1 MALPRLS
8 ETTGIANWIRSI
20 APYTAPLAL
29 PGGILIAFMLWAAR
43 HRSWLKARA
52 PFILRAVLL
61 GSLITTGS
69 GCGGGHVQSS
79 AVTPTVSVV
88 TLRST
93 PVSLTT
99 DLPGRVS
106 AYRIAEVRP
115 QVNGVIL
122 KRMFTEGQHV
132 QVGQQLYLIDPARY
146 LANLESAM
154 ASNMRARAAAASAKT
169 IVERY
174 RTLVQAHAVSRQ
186 DYDNASA
193 TLQQDEADIAATEAA
208 VRTAKIDLAYTK
220 VYSPI
225 GGRTGRSS
233 VTEGALVTANQ
244 AMSLVTVTQLNPV
257 YVDLTQ
263 PSTTLVRLKRELSS
277 GQLQSIGATQAV
289 AKLRLEDGSAYPST
303 GTLEFSEVTVDQG
316 TGSVTLRAIFPNPSD
331 LLLPGMFVHATIE
344 EAVRTGAI
352 LAPQQGVSHAPDG
365 NATAFIVGPDER
377 IQKRKVE
384 LERAQGDRWVVSSG
398 LTAGERLVISGFQRI
413 QPGTMVSVT
422 DATPDSATEVSSPAL
437 ARARQSQP

>member
-1 MALPRLS
+1 MASPRLS
-8 ETTGIANWIRSI
+8 ETTRPANWIRSI
-20 APYTAPLAL
+20 APYTAL
-29 PGGILIAFMLWAAR
+29 
-43 HRSWLKARA
+43 
-52 PFILRAVLL
+52 ILRGVLF
-61 GSLITTGS
+61 GSLIATGT
-69 GCGGGHVQSS
+69 GCGGDHVHSS
-79 AVTPTVSVV
+79 AAAPTVSVV

-115 QVNGVIL
+115 QVNGVVL
-122 KRMFTEGQHV
+122 KRMFTEGE
-132 QVGQQLYLIDPARY
+132 QVRAGQQLYQIDPARY
-146 LANLESAM
+146 EANLESAM
-154 ASNMRARAAAASAKT
+154 ASNMRARAAAAIAST
-169 IVERY
+169 TVERY

-208 VRTAKIDLAYTK
+208 VRTARIDLVYTK

-225 GGRTGRSS
+225 SGRTGRSS
-233 VTEGALVTANQ
+233 VTEGALVTTNQ
-244 AMSLVTVTQLNPV
+244 LMSLVTVTQLDPV

-263 PSTTLVRLKRELSS
+263 PSTTLVRLKRELGS
-277 GQLQSIGATQAV
+277 GQLQSIGATKAV
-289 AKLRLEDGSAYPST
+289 AKLHLEDGSAYQST
-303 GTLEFSEVTVDQG
+303 GTLQFSEVTVDQG

-352 LAPQQGVSHAPDG
+352 LAPQQGISHAPDG
-365 NATAFIVGPDER
+365 SATAFIVGPDDR
-377 IQKRKVE
+377 IQKRMVE
-384 LERAQGDRWVVSSG
+384 LERALGDRWVVTSG

-413 QPGTMVSVT
+413 RPGTVVSVT
-422 DATPDSATEVSSPAL
+422 DSNPADSAPQVSSPAL
-437 ARARQSQP
+437 ARASQSQP